1 MTEKKHTEERKGYKY
16 KKKKKKGIREH
27 KNVGALVNYKQ
38 YMSKIYD
45 TTKQTISF

>member
-1 MTEKKHTEERKGYKY
+1 MKKEKDTNT
-16 KKKKKKGIREH
+16 KKKKGIREH